1 MHSLL
6 SRIANL
12 AILMLLLMSGSAHA
26 VDLIKGLGTAPGQPV
41 GPTFGENMFDQHDD
55 TPTVG
60 FLPITI
66 TSVFPSGLRFGGL
79 TYTELYLSNNGC
91 VVFRKPLAGT
101 GAFSTFTPSQI
112 QASATVP
119 RIAAFFA
126 DVDTRPQALGGVTPG
141 GNSTGTN
148 RVFWDLD
155 APSGIATFTWDDVGY
170 FSSQVDKRNAF
181 QIRLIAAGSAG
192 DFDIEFRYEAINW
205 TTGSASG
212 GAGGLGGTIAR
223 AGFTAADG
231 VNFYELPQSGRQ
243 GSADVGTLNPT
254 GTDLATAGGMLDLA
268 QLTNVGT
275 PGIFLFSIRRPI
287 LTITPATGTYTN
299 GNPITF
305 TVTYDQTV
313 SGFTSADVSV
323 TNGTLGTV
331 TTVTPGLVFSV
342 PVTPIA
348 DGNVVF
354 TVAENAATNGA
365 GNGNAATAVT
375 VISDRTAPTVVSI
388 TPTGTEV
395 NAVDVPFAVTFSEPM
410 LNLVAADFSSTNG
423 AAIALT
429 GSGASWAVTVRSVSD
444 GALVL
449 TLPATSCTDRA
460 GNTLALA
467 GTATVT
473 VDATGPSVVVTHTA
487 AARTNSTAPVTF
499 TFTFSEAVTGFTAAD
514 VVVANG
520 TAGTFTPSSTTVY
533 TLVLTPTADGLVSA
547 TVPASVAFDADGL
560 GNFAGSKSFIL
571 DRVAPTVTIAPAGAV
586 ISTDGVFI
594 FTFSE
599 PMLNFDSGDFTITNG
614 NVGAGPTLVPGTSA
628 TYHAT
633 INATGGGN
641 VGITVNAGAGLTD
654 LSGNSLGAS
663 TTATVTFTAG
673 LAPLAIT
680 SAVTQPNTAA
690 TFSVTFTFTAAA
702 TGFTAG
708 DVAISN
714 GSAGALVDAGGGS
727 YTMVVTPAGSGLV
740 TISVA
745 ANACTVGA
753 AGNESASL
761 TVNHAPTGPVPTFTV
776 APASGATPG
785 QAVWVTIS
793 FSEDAAGFTSGD
805 IVVTT
810 GLVSDFSSIDART
823 YQALV
828 SITGRPNTSGTL
840 SLAAGVATGANSRAS
855 VAASI
860 NLMAPS
866 TPAVSPGIG
875 GSKGCGL
882 GSGFALLLLWLVAGL
897 NSRQRFAHRR

>member
-1 MHSLL
+1 VRQSRITASVFALILLTAAAIPAADLIVGLGSPPSTTVGYYVGGFGEFAFPHSLDE
-6 SRIANL
+6 SQE
-12 AILMLLLMSGSAHA
+12 
-26 VDLIKGLGTAPGQPV
+26 VVVT
-41 GPTFGENMFDQHDD
+41 T
-55 TPTVG
+55 
-60 FLPITI
+60 
-66 TSVFPSGLRFGGL
+66 VFPAGIRFGG
-79 TYTELYLSNNGC
+79 ELHTTMFINGHGN
-91 VVFRKPLAGT
+91 V
-101 GAFSTFTPSQI
+101 TFTQADGANMVPDEI
-112 QASATVP
+112 QANATYP
-119 RIAAFFA
+119 RIAPFFA
-126 DVDTRPQALGGVTPG
+126 DTDTTPQSSFISQGGTSKG
-141 GNSTGTN
+141 SN
-148 RVFWDLD
+148 RIYWDLD
-155 APSGIATFTWDDVGY
+155 AVNGIITVTWDDVGY
-170 FSSQVDKRNAF
+170 FIGNTTKVNAY
-181 QIRLIAAGSAG
+181 QLRLIRAGTDG
-192 DFDIEFRYEAINW
+192 GFDIEFRYEFIGW
-205 TTGSASG
+205 TSG
-212 GAGGLGGTIAR
+212 DGNAFQQGTNGLGGIIAR
-223 AGFTAADG
+223 AGYTAADG

-410 LNLVAADFSSTNG
+410 LNLVAADFTSTNG

-429 GSGASWAVTVRSVSD
+429 GSGASWTVTVRSVSD

-776 APASGATPG
+776 APASGAYPG